1 MTTRPLILL
10 CNDDGI
16 DSPGLA
22 ASAAAL
28 DPLGELLIVAPS
40 VQQTGM
46 GRSFPL
52 ENDGRISAAV
62 VKRGDQSWPA
72 YSANGSP
79 AQVVEHALL
88 ELADRTPDL
97 VVAGINY
104 GENVTVGITASGT
117 IGAALEAAMFGIP
130 TLAVSM
136 QVPVAQHYANED
148 VVDFAATIHFTQQ
161 FARLWLNGSRPP
173 DVDILKLDVPA
184 GATPDTPWRV
194 TRLERGA
201 YIRVVVPLRR
211 KLDDVGRLGYAHDP
225 TAILDA
231 ESDAAAIRDGVVSV
245 TPLTLDLTA
254 RTDPTALRRLLGGD

>member
-1 MTTRPLILL
+1 MTTRPLIVL

-16 DSPGLA
+16 ASPGLA
-22 ASAAAL
+22 AAAAAL

-52 ENDGRISAAV
+52 ENDGRIATALV
-62 VKRGDQSWPA
+62 RHGEQSWPA

-88 ELADRTPDL
+88 ELADHTPDL

-117 IGAALEAAMFGIP
+117 IGAALEAAMFAIP
-130 TLAVSM
+130 TLAVSV
-136 QVPVAQHYANED
+136 QVEVAQHYTNED
-148 VVDFAATIHFTQQ
+148 AVDFTAAMHFTQQ

-173 DVDILKLDVPA
+173 EVDILKLDVPA
-184 GATPDTPWRV
+184 GATPDTPWRI

-201 YIRVVVPLRR
+201 YIRAIAPLRR

-225 TAILDA
+225 TAIRDA
-231 ESDAAAIRDGVVSV
+231 QSDAAAIRDGVVSV

-254 RTDPTALRRLLGGD
+254 RTDPAALRRLLGGE